1 MFMVVDLLNWKYS
14 LLSPGYCMCKK
25 CGMFWINCRY
35 LHFQTH
41 IKLKLEKVALEVYQ
55 PFCSKVLWKFTR
67 TFWEIRLKYLG
78 LLCKKCLLGEMLCE
92 IKNYP
97 FLCTCCTIFP
107 GTLKL
112 IIEQISFEKIV
123 LKNRLSG
130 KFIFLSL
137 PLVKKKTKDSSLMEE
152 IPFHFI
158 LTLCLC

>member
-1 MFMVVDLLNWKYS
+1 M
-14 LLSPGYCMCKK
+14 
-25 CGMFWINCRY
+25 
-35 LHFQTH
+35 
-41 IKLKLEKVALEVYQ
+41 
-55 PFCSKVLWKFTR
+55 
-67 TFWEIRLKYLG
+67 G
-78 LLCKKCLLGEMLCE
+78 LLCKKCLLGEMFCE

-137 PLVKKKTKDSSLMEE
+137 PLVKKKNKKQFIDGGDPISFYFDSLSVL
-152 IPFHFI
+152 IAH
-158 LTLCLC
+158 

>member
-1 MFMVVDLLNWKYS
+1 MK
-14 LLSPGYCMCKK
+14 
-25 CGMFWINCRY
+25 I
-35 LHFQTH
+35 
-41 IKLKLEKVALEVYQ
+41 YQ
-55 PFCSKVLWKFTR
+55 NILG
-67 TFWEIRLKYLG
+67 IRLKYLG

-137 PLVKKKTKDSSLMEE
+137 PLVKKKQKTVHWWRRS
-152 IPFHFI
+152 HFI
-158 LTLCLC
+158 LFWLFVCVNSTLKLFVFFLLHRILIFMDGKFKRTQLNWLWALLTSC

>member
-1 MFMVVDLLNWKYS
+1 M
-14 LLSPGYCMCKK
+14 
-25 CGMFWINCRY
+25 
-35 LHFQTH
+35 
-41 IKLKLEKVALEVYQ
+41 
-55 PFCSKVLWKFTR
+55 
-67 TFWEIRLKYLG
+67 G

-92 IKNYP
+92 IKNYS

-137 PLVKKKTKDSSLMEE
+137 PLVKKKNKKQFIDGGDPISFYFDSLSVL
-152 IPFHFI
+152 IAH
-158 LTLCLC
+158 

>member
-1 MFMVVDLLNWKYS
+1 MS
-14 LLSPGYCMCKK
+14 LK
-25 CGMFWINCRY
+25 I
-35 LHFQTH
+35 
-41 IKLKLEKVALEVYQ
+41 YQ
-55 PFCSKVLWKFTR
+55 NILG
-67 TFWEIRLKYLG
+67 IRLKYLG

-137 PLVKKKTKDSSLMEE
+137 PLVKTKNSSLMEE

>member
-1 MFMVVDLLNWKYS
+1 MF
-14 LLSPGYCMCKK
+14 
-25 CGMFWINCRY
+25 
-35 LHFQTH
+35 
-41 IKLKLEKVALEVYQ
+41 
-55 PFCSKVLWKFTR
+55 
-67 TFWEIRLKYLG
+67 
-78 LLCKKCLLGEMLCE
+78 CE

-137 PLVKKKTKDSSLMEE
+137 PLVKKKNKKQFIDGGDPISFYFDSLSVL
-152 IPFHFI
+152 IAH
-158 LTLCLC
+158 

>member
-1 MFMVVDLLNWKYS
+1 M
-14 LLSPGYCMCKK
+14 
-25 CGMFWINCRY
+25 
-35 LHFQTH
+35 
-41 IKLKLEKVALEVYQ
+41 E
-55 PFCSKVLWKFTR
+55 
-67 TFWEIRLKYLG
+67 

-137 PLVKKKTKDSSLMEE
+137 PLVKKKNKKQFIDGGDPISFYFDSLSVL
-152 IPFHFI
+152 IAH
-158 LTLCLC
+158 

>member
-1 MFMVVDLLNWKYS
+1 M
-14 LLSPGYCMCKK
+14 
-25 CGMFWINCRY
+25 
-35 LHFQTH
+35 
-41 IKLKLEKVALEVYQ
+41 
-55 PFCSKVLWKFTR
+55 
-67 TFWEIRLKYLG
+67 G

-137 PLVKKKTKDSSLMEE
+137 PLVKKQNKKQFIDGGDPISFYFDSLSVL
-152 IPFHFI
+152 IAH
-158 LTLCLC
+158 